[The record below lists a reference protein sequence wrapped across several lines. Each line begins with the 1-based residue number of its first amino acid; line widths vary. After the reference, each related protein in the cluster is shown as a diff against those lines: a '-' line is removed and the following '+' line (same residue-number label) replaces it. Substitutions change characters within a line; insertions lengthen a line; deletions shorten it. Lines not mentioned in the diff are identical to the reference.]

1 MDYKEC
7 IEPPSFTVSFFS
19 GVGVAYHRGR
29 GKMGDMKREQIDEER
44 GLGRQG
50 LSKLYRKVDIAKN
63 NKSILLRCEN
73 SVGF

>member
-1 MDYKEC
+1 
-7 IEPPSFTVSFFS
+7 
-19 GVGVAYHRGR
+19 
-29 GKMGDMKREQIDEER
+29 MGDMKREQIDEER

-50 LSKLYRKVDIAKN
+50 LSKLNRKVDIAKN